1 MPEISV
7 IVPVYKVEPY
17 LRRCVDSILGQTF
30 TDFEVILVDDGSP
43 DACPAICDEYA
54 GKDERVRV
62 IHQENGGLSAARN
75 AGLDWVFSNSDSR
88 WISFVDSDDWVHP
101 RFLEY
106 LHRAAVENNVQIS
119 ICTYKKM
126 SEFKP
131 DDSDIVYE
139 ATLKTSYQV
148 YEYLEN
154 GLIFTLAWNKLYSK
168 NLFCGQR
175 YPVGKISEDTFVTYK
190 LLYKCNYIA
199 YIEHPLYFYY
209 VNQDSITNSTYSV
222 ARQAELEALKIQLHF
237 FLTHHEESW
246 AKVCTIRTVRAY
258 AFHILN
264 YCTKFPELFSN
275 CKMLQKELRH
285 FLCKYRNL
293 YNFSFSNNKW
303 IYEAAYPK
311 LMAWYWR
318 IQAVKNLVH
327 KYGVFAVIGR
337 IFQKIGAKLTND
349 T

>member
-75 AGLDWVFSNSDSR
+75 AGLDWVFANSDSR

-106 LHRAAVENNVQIS
+106 LHRAVIENNTPIS
-119 ICTYKKM
+119 VCNFEKVEISTNICDNISQFNCFTDNALDFY
-126 SEFKP
+126 
-131 DDSDIVYE
+131 
-139 ATLKTSYQV
+139 ANH
-148 YEYLEN
+148 YLL
-154 GLIFTLAWNKLYSK
+154 GTVSWNKLYDRL
-168 NLFCGQR
+168 LFAQQR
-175 YPVGKISEDTFVTYK
+175 YPVGKLHEDAFLTYK
-190 LLYKCNYIA
+190 LLYDAGSISYIN
-199 YIEHPLYFYY
+199 ECLYYY
-209 VNQDSITNSTYSV
+209 YQNNTGIMLSPYSV
-222 ARQAELEALKIQLHF
+222 KRLHEIEAFEEQLSF
-237 FLTHHEESW
+237 FKEKGLVSNYNICEKKLLW
-246 AKVCTIRTVRAY
+246 LY
-258 AFHILN
+258 AMHS
-264 YCTKFPELFSN
+264 KSLFAIDN
-275 CKMLQKELRH
+275 PKYKELQKKLKH
-285 FLCKYRNL
+285 LLPKYRNSMSL
-293 YNFSFSNNKW
+293 KKDPY

-311 LMAWYWR
+311 LIAWYWR